1 MNFERAFFR
10 AKNTIKIDLFIWLIF
25 NNFQYGRLEWTKSC
39 QHDQFYQ
46 FVELQCGSVQAK
58 ILELQLISDA
68 FTFLECT
75 DPTEILQ
82 YNGDKLNDLKHDA
95 CLITH
100 DGTCIILPGII
111 ASFKTLRKRLLK
123 KLEEDAKKAKH
134 NNSNSLT
141 QSHKPV
147 VTQTKSIDEIR
158 NHLITTINQW
168 FINRRIDW
176 WLPIWIFLSCWS
188 EWPKEIYTQTD
199 RKLVL
204 FKK

>member
-1 MNFERAFFR
+1 MKFR
-10 AKNTIKIDLFIWLIF
+10 NAGYADL
-25 NNFQYGRLEWTKSC
+25 

-111 ASFKTLRKRLLK
+111 VSFKTLRKRLLK

-168 FINRRIDW
+168 FINRRID
-176 WLPIWIFLSCWS
+176 
-188 EWPKEIYTQTD
+188 
-199 RKLVL
+199 
-204 FKK
+204 